1 MSRGRKTVSENFTD
15 LKENNSNTDKR
26 LRTICRILARGLKN
40 SNRCSL
46 QWLLRGDHKIES
58 WGLVGNLSRGVTPL
72 TLVPKL
78 FIREAAVFHTLA
90 YGSLTPSLTLFND
103 KNKQENK
110 TTPPPPK
117 KNPFGCVMNQFDCM
131 TCVLQV
137 LLSDVIACC
146 HGRLKRAIIVHEGVH
161 THTHTHVDVLR
172 RGVVWQQSHVKW
184 RFAA

>member
-1 MSRGRKTVSENFTD
+1 M
-15 LKENNSNTDKR
+15 
-26 LRTICRILARGLKN
+26 
-40 SNRCSL
+40 
-46 QWLLRGDHKIES
+46 
-58 WGLVGNLSRGVTPL
+58 GNLSRGVTPL

-78 FIREAAVFHTLA
+78 FIREAAVFHALA

-117 KNPFGCVMNQFDCM
+117 KNPFGCVMNQFDYM

-161 THTHTHVDVLR
+161 THTRGCAETRGCLATVTCQMAICSLEPQRGFVFFCLFQLLNWWQMSSLRAISTSEDVCW
-172 RGVVWQQSHVKW
+172 VWKRAHPFWTWTKIHLQ
-184 RFAA
+184 